1 MARFG
6 KRYYPV
12 DPSYDKRVYEN
23 DCFNY
28 FKIIGCLF
36 AFWICNA
43 LHWWGVFSLGIVN
56 SNALAW
62 YAIGC
67 FFFTIFFLAGLM
79 TSGYYANKLKRQHEF
94 YVEKLAERK
103 AEAQEKETKAE
114 QERIHA
120 EKVAEHQRKLAE
132 IMAKNKQSTQ
142 TTGAGAPTL
151 MQRAQQIV
159 TNIQDPPAQQ

>member
-1 MARFG
+1 MCIRD
-6 KRYYPV
+6 R
-12 DPSYDKRVYEN
+12 
-23 DCFNY
+23 
-28 FKIIGCLF
+28 
-36 AFWICNA
+36 
-43 LHWWGVFSLGIVN
+43 
-56 SNALAW
+56 
-62 YAIGC
+62 
-67 FFFTIFFLAGLM
+67 
-79 TSGYYANKLKRQHEF
+79 
-94 YVEKLAERK
+94 RK